1 MDLIV
6 RIEQVKISNRT
17 YTGDVP
23 FECFSVSGNI
33 YLNNEVVAIA
43 NTRPDEWLLEEVI
56 SSHKANIIMNTLRRI
71 QDER

>member
-17 YTGDVP
+17 YTSDVH
-23 FECFSVSGNI
+23 FECFSLSGNI

-43 NTRPDEWLLEEVI
+43 NPRPNACILEEII
-56 SSHKANIIMNTLRRI
+56 SPHKASIIMNTLRRI

>member
-6 RIEQVKISNRT
+6 RIEKVVISNRT
-17 YTGDVP
+17 YTGDVS
-23 FECFSVSGNI
+23 FECFACSGNI

-43 NTRPDEWLLEEVI
+43 NQRTDEGIVAEII
-56 SSHKANIIMNTLRRI
+56 SPHKASIIMNTLRRI